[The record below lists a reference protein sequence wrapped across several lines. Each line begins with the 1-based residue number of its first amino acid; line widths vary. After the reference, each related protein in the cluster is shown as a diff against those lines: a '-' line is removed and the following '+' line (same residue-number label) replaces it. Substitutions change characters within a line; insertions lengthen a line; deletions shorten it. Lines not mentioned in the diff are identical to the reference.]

1 MTLGHSLH
9 ASTRVTDVLVLP
21 QPRDTRNWASVPQ
34 PMCSLELIPCFLWHH
49 PLWLSSPSW
58 GSSHSTDHSSSVFR
72 TDPSFPALLV
82 KVWFPRGPSSA
93 FVFFIICAHSCWWVQ
108 MGPTA
113 STTSL
118 WSSSPPSCTRDTHLQ
133 DINQHWTYKWVHA
146 KYRLTNEWM
155 KARVRCRECFR
166 LCWGIQGLVSKEEP
180 GSHAVFQ
187 LP

>member
-1 MTLGHSLH
+1 MSIFLFPPKTMTLGHSLH

-113 STTSL
+113 STTARGLFFPLVLFSTL
-118 WSSSPPSCTRDTHLQ
+118 VHPGHAPSRHKSTL
-133 DINQHWTYKWVHA
+133 DI
-146 KYRLTNEWM
+146 
-155 KARVRCRECFR
+155 
-166 LCWGIQGLVSKEEP
+166 
-180 GSHAVFQ
+180 
-187 LP
+187 